1 MTSNVL
7 MAVPILA
14 VTGGL
19 AAPFLLLDAK
29 KAYVEFLWS
38 NPNLVTAG
46 VAAWGILFYW
56 LTRRGA
62 SRVLLRGSGAK
73 LRVGDDP
80 A

>member
-7 MAVPILA
+7 MAVPTLV

-19 AAPFLLLDAK
+19 AAPLLLLDARK
-29 KAYVEFLWS
+29 EYVHFLWS

-46 VAAWGILFYW
+46 VAAWGVLFYW
-56 LTRRGA
+56 LTRRA
-62 SRVLLRGSGAK
+62 AARVLLRGSGAK